1 VPLSALTIQQVSS
14 FTLVFLRITA
24 LLVMIPVFGD
34 RTVPARVKAGLGLI
48 LAVVIYPFLK
58 TDSLPPYS
66 ANLIYM
72 TIGMAGEVLIGV
84 IIGFAAR
91 SIFAGVQAAGEVI
104 GFQMGFSMASVLDPL
119 SNTQISA
126 LSEFQYLLA
135 MMVFLLV
142 DGHHIF
148 LNAIVESYRSIPP
161 LGFSFSGPLM
171 QTLFNFTRDVFVIAI
186 KISAPIM
193 AVMIFVNIGLGVIAR
208 TVPQINVFIVGFPLQ
223 IAVGFFFIGLA
234 IPLLVNWLSAIFHQL
249 PAEIRQLM
257 LLM

>member
-1 VPLSALTIQQVSS
+1 MQFPLLNLQQVSS

-48 LAVVIYPFLK
+48 LAVVIFPFLK
-58 TDSLPPYS
+58 TDGLPPFS
-66 ANLIYM
+66 SNFISM
-72 TIGMAGEVLIGV
+72 IIGMTGEVLIGI

-91 SIFAGVQAAGEVI
+91 CIFAGVQSAGELI

-126 LSEFQYLLA
+126 LSEFQYLIA
-135 MMVFLLV
+135 MLIFLVV

-161 LGFSFSGPLM
+161 LGFSFSASLM
-171 QTLFNFTRDVFVIAI
+171 QTLFNYTRDVLVIAV
-186 KISAPIM
+186 KISAPIV
-193 AVMIFVNIGLGVIAR
+193 AVMIFVNVGLGIIAR

-223 IAVGFFFIGLA
+223 IAVGFFFLGVS
-234 IPLLVNWLSAIFHQL
+234 IPLFINWLSTVFQQL
-249 PAEIRQLM
+249 PADIRQLM

>member
-1 VPLSALTIQQVSS
+1 LPFPVLNFQQISS
-14 FTLVFLRITA
+14 FSLVFLRITA
-24 LLVMIPVFGD
+24 LIVMIPVFGD

-48 LAVVIYPFLK
+48 LAVIVYPFLK
-58 TDSLPPYS
+58 TETLPPFS
-66 ANLIYM
+66 ANFISM
-72 TIGMAGEVLIGV
+72 IIGMAGEVCIGI
-84 IIGFAAR
+84 IIGFVAR
-91 SIFAGVQAAGEVI
+91 CIFAGVQSAGELI

-126 LSEFQYLLA
+126 LSEFQYLIA
-135 MMVFLLV
+135 MLIFLFV

-161 LGFSFSGPLM
+161 LGFSFSGSLM
-171 QTLFNFTRDVFVIAI
+171 QMLFNYTREVFVIAV

-193 AVMIFVNIGLGVIAR
+193 AVMIFVNVGLGVIAR

-223 IAVGFFFIGLA
+223 IAVGFFFLGLS
-234 IPLLVNWLSAIFHQL
+234 IPLFINWLGTVFHQL
-249 PAEIRQLM
+249 PSDVRQLM

>member
-1 VPLSALTIQQVSS
+1 MQFPVLSFQQISS
-14 FTLVFLRITA
+14 FSLVFLRITA
-24 LLVMIPVFGD
+24 LIVMIPVFGD

-48 LAVVIYPFLK
+48 LAVIIYPFLK
-58 TDSLPPYS
+58 TDALPPVSSNYIS
-66 ANLIYM
+66 MI
-72 TIGMAGEVLIGV
+72 IGMAGEVLIGI
-84 IIGFAAR
+84 IIGFVAR
-91 SIFAGVQAAGEVI
+91 CIFAGVQSAGELI

-126 LSEFQYLLA
+126 LAEFQYLIA
-135 MMVFLLV
+135 MIVFLFV

-171 QTLFNFTRDVFVIAI
+171 EMLFNNTKEVFVIAV

-193 AVMIFVNIGLGVIAR
+193 AVMIFVNVGLGVIAR

-223 IAVGFFFIGLA
+223 IAVGFFFLGLS
-234 IPLLVNWLSAIFHQL
+234 IPLLVNWLGSVFHQL